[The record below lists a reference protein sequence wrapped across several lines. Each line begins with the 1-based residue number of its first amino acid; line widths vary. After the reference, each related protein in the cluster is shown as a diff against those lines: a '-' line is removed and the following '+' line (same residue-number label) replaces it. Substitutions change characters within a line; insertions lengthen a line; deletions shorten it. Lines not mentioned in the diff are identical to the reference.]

1 MALEMLSRQSLKRLE
16 DLIYA
21 HYIHFSQSN
30 SREDLKFKFFN
41 SLIVWIQ
48 KFGHLGLQFAKG
60 GQISIDCFPTG
71 FLF

>member
-1 MALEMLSRQSLKRLE
+1 MALEMLSRQSLRRLE

-30 SREDLKFKFFN
+30 SREDLKI

-71 FLF
+71 FSI